1 MQKEKSYKYKEI
13 HILKTKRLNSIDE
26 AVSLLKNEEVVAFP
40 TETVYGLGAD
50 ATSDTAI
57 SKIFAAKGRP
67 SDNPLI
73 VHIGSIEQLD
83 GIVSDISDVS
93 KVLMHAFW
101 PGPLTII
108 LPKKDG
114 FSDVATAGL
123 DGVGVRMPSHPIALE
138 LLKAV
143 KLPIVAPSANASG
156 KPSPTY
162 ASHVLDDL
170 DGKIAGILDGGATG
184 VGLESTVIDCTTKP
198 PVILRPGG
206 ITKEQIE
213 EIIGEVH
220 VDAAL
225 VNTKDQPRAPGM
237 KYSHYAPN
245 APMTIVK
252 GSPTFFQNIINEARL
267 NGQKVGI
274 LTTEENKDIYDAD
287 VILTCGRKDDI
298 SLVAQNLYSVIREFN
313 NYDIDI
319 IFSESFSDLGLGQAV
334 MNRLLKASN
343 HRVTEE

>member
-1 MQKEKSYKYKEI
+1 MQKGKSYKYKEI

-26 AVSLLKNEEVVAFP
+26 AVSLLKNDEVVAFP
-40 TETVYGLGAD
+40 TETVYGLGAN
-50 ATSDTAI
+50 ATSDIAV

-108 LPKKDG
+108 LPKKEG

-156 KPSPTY
+156 KPSPTH

-198 PVILRPGG
+198 PVILRPGR

-213 EIIGEVH
+213 EVIGEVR

-225 VNTKDQPRAPGM
+225 LNTKDQPRAPGM

-252 GSPTFFQNIINEARL
+252 GNPTFFQNIINEARL

-274 LTTEENKDIYDAD
+274 LTTEESKDSYDAD
-287 VILTCGRKDDI
+287 VILTCGRKDDL
-298 SLVAQNLYSVIREFN
+298 SLVAQKLYSVLREFN

-343 HRVTEE
+343 HRVIEE

>member
-1 MQKEKSYKYKEI
+1 MQGKSYKYKEI

-26 AVSLLKNEEVVAFP
+26 AVSLLKNKEVVAFP

-50 ATSDTAI
+50 ATSDIAV

-83 GIVSDISDVS
+83 GVVSDISDVS

-108 LPKKDG
+108 LPKKEG

-138 LLKAV
+138 LLKAA

-156 KPSPTY
+156 KPSPTL

-184 VGLESTVIDCTTKP
+184 VGLESTVIDCTTIP

-213 EIIGEVH
+213 EIIGEVR
-220 VDAAL
+220 VDSAL

-267 NGQKVGI
+267 HGQKVGI
-274 LTTEENKDIYDAD
+274 LTTEENKDMYDAD
-287 VILTCGRKDDI
+287 VILTCGKKDDI
-298 SLVAQNLYSVIREFN
+298 SLVAQSLYSVLREFN

>member
-1 MQKEKSYKYKEI
+1 MQKGKSYKYKEI
-13 HILKTKRLNSIDE
+13 HILKTKRLTSIDE
-26 AVSLLKNEEVVAFP
+26 AVSLLKNDEVVAFP

-73 VHIGSIEQLD
+73 VHIGSMEQLD
-83 GIVSDISDVS
+83 GVVSDISDVS

-108 LPKKDG
+108 LPKKEG

-156 KPSPTY
+156 KPSPTL

-213 EIIGEVH
+213 EIIGEVR

-252 GSPTFFQNIINEARL
+252 GSPTFFQNIINDARL

-287 VILTCGRKDDI
+287 VILTCGKKDDI
-298 SLVAQNLYSVIREFN
+298 SLVAQSLYSVLREFN